1 MDHYVLR
8 FDWPACGQTMEA
20 YLGERGRVKRCKCG
34 WIFTVPIQPMP
45 FWMGTL
51 FRVREVYRKMRRVL
65 IDR

>member
-1 MDHYVLR
+1 
-8 FDWPACGQTMEA
+8 MEA